1 MSADR
6 FQSIVTCLLRGGFI
20 NRTANPELFD
30 YLEEPDNVDGI
41 NDFLG
46 RIGLRALR
54 TGNGET
60 WFAALRRLD
69 DSNRN
74 AARETAA
81 QVKRELRHWVGFLK
95 LTMAALN
102 EPAPVAGSMLHVHRL
117 NQAVHENL
125 NLQETLRTLC
135 QRLRSTPDAS
145 LQKMLELVVNWAVRP
160 EQGLLELIDEDRG
173 IYRLSGKVDW
183 VLDMILAIDESLERQ
198 TPSAPRAVFQSPAPL
213 SATREAPDA

>member
-6 FQSIVTCLLRGGFI
+6 FQSIAISLLRGGFI
-20 NRTANPELFD
+20 NRASDPELFD
-30 YLEEPDNVDGI
+30 YLEEPANVDGI

-46 RIGLRALR
+46 RLGLRALR
-54 TGNGET
+54 TSSGET

-81 QVKRELRHWVGFLK
+81 QAKRELRHWVGFLK

-102 EPAPVAGSMLHVHRL
+102 EPAPVAGALLHAHRL

-135 QRLRSTPDAS
+135 QRLRSSSDAS
-145 LQKMLELVVNWAVRP
+145 LQKMLELVINWAVRP
-160 EQGLLELIDEDRG
+160 EQGLLELMDEDKG
-173 IYRLSGKVDW
+173 IYRLTGKVDW
-183 VLDMILAIDESLERQ
+183 VLDMILSIDESLEQQ
-198 TPSAPRAVFQSPAPL
+198 TPPVSRPAAGSPVPPAP
-213 SATREAPDA
+213 SVDAPNA

>member
-20 NRTANPELFD
+20 NRATNPELFD
-30 YLEEPDNVDGI
+30 YLEEPANVDGI

-46 RIGLRALR
+46 RLGLRALR
-54 TGNGET
+54 TGSGET

-74 AARETAA
+74 TARETAA
-81 QVKRELRHWVGFLK
+81 QAKRELRHWVGFLK
-95 LTMAALN
+95 LTMAALG
-102 EPAPVAGSMLHVHRL
+102 EPAPSAGALLHAHRL

-145 LQKMLELVVNWAVRP
+145 LQKMLELVINWATRP
-160 EQGLLELIDEDRG
+160 EQGLLELMDENRG
-173 IYRLSGKVDW
+173 IYRLTGKVDW

-198 TPSAPRAVFQSPAPL
+198 TPSAPRSAAESPVPPAAPPD
-213 SATREAPDA
+213 APDA

>member
-6 FQSIVTCLLRGGFI
+6 FQSIATCLLRGGFI
-20 NRTANPELFD
+20 NRAANPELFD
-30 YLEEPDNVDGI
+30 YLEEPANVDGI

-46 RIGLRALR
+46 RLGLRALR
-54 TGNGET
+54 TASGET

-81 QVKRELRHWVGFLK
+81 QAKRELRHWVGFLK
-95 LTMAALN
+95 LAMAALS
-102 EPAPVAGSMLHVHRL
+102 EPAPAAGALLHAHRL

-125 NLQETLRTLC
+125 NLQETLRILC

-145 LQKMLELVVNWAVRP
+145 LQKMLELVINWAVRP
-160 EQGLLELIDEDRG
+160 EQGLLELIDEDKG
-173 IYRLSGKVDW
+173 IYRLTGKVDW

-198 TPSAPRAVFQSPAPL
+198 ASPPLRSAAVSPVPPGIP
-213 SATREAPDA
+213 PDTLDA

>member
-6 FQSIVTCLLRGGFI
+6 FHLIVTCLLRGGFI

-30 YLEEPDNVDGI
+30 YLEEPANVDDI

-46 RIGLRALR
+46 RLGLRALR
-54 TGNGET
+54 TGSDET

-69 DSNRN
+69 DTNRS
-74 AARETAA
+74 AARETAVQA
-81 QVKRELRHWVGFLK
+81 KRELRHWVGFLK

-102 EPAPVAGSMLHVHRL
+102 EPAPAAGALLHAHRL
-117 NQAVHENL
+117 SQAVHENL

-135 QRLRSTPDAS
+135 QRLRSTADAS
-145 LQKMLELVVNWAVRP
+145 LQKMLESVINWAVRP
-160 EQGLLELIDEDRG
+160 EQGLLELIDEDKG
-173 IYRLSGKVDW
+173 IYRLTGKVDW

-198 TPSAPRAVFQSPAPL
+198 ASSAPR
-213 SATREAPDA
+213 SAAGFPVPPSLPPDAPDA